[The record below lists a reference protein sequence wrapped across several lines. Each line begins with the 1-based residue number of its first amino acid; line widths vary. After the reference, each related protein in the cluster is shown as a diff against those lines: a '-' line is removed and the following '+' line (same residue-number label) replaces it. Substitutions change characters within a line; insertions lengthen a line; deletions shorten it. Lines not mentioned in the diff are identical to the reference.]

1 MVAERP
7 SGLSTADDPARI
19 GNDFIGIVENTGSE
33 VTAAKKATWS
43 SPRSPSSDGT
53 CEFCREDLYMSC
65 VHGTFWTLEPDEGG
79 QAKRSGSVCRRHPP
93 VAADSALM
101 PSLLTLSGRLRHQL
115 PRLPGRRR
123 ERAHPRHRDR

>member
-19 GNDFIGIVENTGSE
+19 GNEFIGIVENTGSE
-33 VTAAKKATWS
+33 VTAVKKATWS

-65 VHGTFWTLEPDEGG
+65 VHGTFWALEPDEGG
-79 QAKRSGSVCRRHPP
+79 QAKRSGSRSPTAPSSSSPSRRTQRLCRPC
-93 VAADSALM
+93 
-101 PSLLTLSGRLRHQL
+101 
-115 PRLPGRRR
+115 
-123 ERAHPRHRDR
+123 